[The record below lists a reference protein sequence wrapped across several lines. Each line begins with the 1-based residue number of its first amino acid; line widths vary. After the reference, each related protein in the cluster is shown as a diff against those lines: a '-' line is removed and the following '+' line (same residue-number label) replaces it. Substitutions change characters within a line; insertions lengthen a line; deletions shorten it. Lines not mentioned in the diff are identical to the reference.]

1 MIPRAIQSL
10 WLMGS
15 MVLLTS
21 CSGGHN
27 KSPPQAQI
35 IKLWVGPNEAEE
47 SFWKVAV
54 AQWNASGQGL
64 QVSFTTI
71 PTSGN
76 SEETVLSA
84 LVAQTEPDV
93 STNIFSGFVMQLAD
107 LKQLEPL
114 SSMPGY
120 AGLIERRHM
129 TKLIG
134 SWQMD
139 GKVYAIPFYSN
150 PALIWWRAD
159 ILAKYANHKIPR
171 TYEDVY
177 QLSQRYA
184 VAEHRYGF
192 QVFAGRG
199 WEDRWFDFI
208 AFYYAASNG
217 RAYIENG
224 KATYNN
230 ADGLKVAAFIDRMYE
245 QGWTAADFD
254 AGDPLVSGMAAGAVH
269 GPWDLGTFQR
279 MYPETMKNI
288 VIGPIISDAE
298 PEAHTATFADSKG
311 IVLFRRSKVKKE
323 AFAFISW
330 ALGDEHLNLLWLQK
344 TGMMPARDDLLHNPV
359 FADFFNTHPAAR
371 VYASYVDVAMPPALN
386 ENTID
391 IQKVMTQELVG
402 PLVFRTKAPRAALDD
417 AASQTDKLLRVL
429 Q

>member
-1 MIPRAIQSL
+1 MLLRAIHL
-10 WLMGS
+10 LFLTGS
-15 MVLLTS
+15 TVLLTG

-27 KSPPQAQI
+27 QSAPQAHM

-93 STNIFSGFVMQLAD
+93 STNIFSGFAMQLAD

-120 AGLIERRHM
+120 ADLIERRHM

-134 SWQMD
+134 SWQIN
-139 GKVYAIPFYSN
+139 GTVYAIPLYSN

-177 QLSQRYA
+177 QLSRRYA
-184 VAEHRYGF
+184 AAEHRYGF
-192 QVFAGRG
+192 QVFAGRS

-208 AFYYAASNG
+208 ALYYAASNG
-217 RAYIENG
+217 HAYIEND
-224 KATYNN
+224 KATYDN

-254 AGDPLVSGMAAGAVH
+254 AGDPLVSGMAAGVVH

-298 PEAHTATFADSKG
+298 PEAHTATFSDSKG
-311 IVLFRRSKVKKE
+311 IVIFRSSKVKKE

-330 ALGDEHLNLLWLQK
+330 VLGDEHLNLLWLQK
-344 TGMMPARDDLLHNPV
+344 TGMMPARDDLLRNPV
-359 FADFFNTHPAAR
+359 FADFFNTHPADR
-371 VYASYVDVAMPPALN
+371 VYATYVDVAIPPALN

-402 PLVFRTKAPRAALDD
+402 PLVFRTKAPQAALDD
-417 AASQTDKLLRVL
+417 AASQTDRILRIR

>member
-1 MIPRAIQSL
+1 MLLRAIRSL
-10 WLMGS
+10 WLAGS
-15 MVLLTS
+15 IVLLTC

-27 KSPPQAQI
+27 RSPPDAQV

-64 QVSFTTI
+64 PVSFTTI

-76 SEETVLSA
+76 SEDTLLSA

-93 STNIFSGFVMQLAD
+93 STNIFSGFAMQLAN

-120 AGLIERRHM
+120 ADLIERRHM
-129 TKLIG
+129 TKLIRN
-134 SWQMD
+134 WQMN
-139 GKVYAIPFYSN
+139 GNVYAIPLYSN

-159 ILAKYANHKIPR
+159 VLAKYANHQVPR

-177 QLSQRYA
+177 QLSERYA
-184 VAEHRYGF
+184 AAEHHYGF
-192 QVFAGRG
+192 QVLAGRG

-224 KATYNN
+224 KATYDN
-230 ADGLKVAAFIDRMYE
+230 AAGLKVAVFMDRMYK

-254 AGDPLVSGMAAGAVH
+254 AGDPLVSGMTAGAVH

-279 MYPETMKNI
+279 LYPETLKNI
-288 VIGPIISDAE
+288 VIGPIISDMG
-298 PEAHTATFADSKG
+298 PEAHRATFADSKG
-311 IVLFRRSKVKKE
+311 IVIFRSSKVKKE

-330 ALGDEHLNLLWLQK
+330 VLGNEHLNLLWLQK
-344 TGMMPARDDLLHNPV
+344 TGMMPARDDLLRNPV
-359 FADFFNTHPAAR
+359 FADFFDTHPKVRA
-371 VYASYVDVAMPPALN
+371 YATYVDVATPPAFN

-402 PLVFRTKAPRAALDD
+402 PLVYRTKAPQAALDD
-417 AASQTDKLLRVL
+417 AAAQTDKILRVR

>member
-1 MIPRAIQSL
+1 MILRAIQFL
-10 WLMGS
+10 WIAGS

-21 CSGGHN
+21 CSGSHN
-27 KSPPQAQI
+27 QSPPQAQI

-54 AQWNASGQGL
+54 AQWNARGQGL

-93 STNIFSGFVMQLAD
+93 STNIFSGFALQLAD

-120 AGLIERRHM
+120 SDLIERRHM

-134 SWQMD
+134 SWQIN
-139 GKVYAIPFYSN
+139 GTVYAIPFYSN

-159 ILAKYANHKIPR
+159 VLAKYANHKVPR
-171 TYEDVY
+171 SYEDVY

-184 VAEHRYGF
+184 AAEHRYGF
-192 QVFAGRG
+192 RVFAGRG

-217 RAYIENG
+217 RAYIEND
-224 KATYNN
+224 KATYDN

-245 QGWTAADFD
+245 RGWTAADFD
-254 AGDPLVSGMAAGAVH
+254 GGDPLVSGMSAGAVH

-279 MYPETMKNI
+279 LYPETMKNI
-288 VIGPIISDAE
+288 VVGPIISDAK
-298 PEAHTATFADSKG
+298 PDAHTATFSDSKG
-311 IVLFRRSKVKKE
+311 IVIFRSSKVKRE
-323 AFAFISW
+323 AFSFISW
-330 ALGDEHLNLLWLQK
+330 VLGDEHLNLLWLQK
-344 TGMMPARDDLLHNPV
+344 TGMMPARDDLLRNPV
-359 FADFFNTHPAAR
+359 FADFFDTHPAAK
-371 VYASYVDVAMPPALN
+371 VYASYVDVAFPPALN

-402 PLVFRTKAPRAALDD
+402 PLVFRTKAPQAALDD
-417 AASQTDKLLRVL
+417 AASQTNRILRIR

>member
-1 MIPRAIQSL
+1 MILRAIQFL
-10 WLMGS
+10 WIAGS

-21 CSGGHN
+21 CSGSHN
-27 KSPPQAQI
+27 QSPPQAQI

-54 AQWNASGQGL
+54 AQWNARGQGL

-93 STNIFSGFVMQLAD
+93 STNIFSGFALQLAD

-120 AGLIERRHM
+120 SDLIERRHM
-129 TKLIG
+129 AKLIE
-134 SWQMD
+134 SWQIN
-139 GKVYAIPFYSN
+139 GTVYAIPFYSN

-159 ILAKYANHKIPR
+159 ILAKYANHKVPR
-171 TYEDVY
+171 SYEDVY
-177 QLSQRYA
+177 ELSRRYA
-184 VAEHRYGF
+184 AAEHRYGF
-192 QVFAGRG
+192 QVFAGRS

-217 RAYIENG
+217 RAYIEKD
-224 KATYNN
+224 KATYDN

-279 MYPETMKNI
+279 LYPETMKNI
-288 VIGPIISDAE
+288 VVGPIISDAK
-298 PEAHTATFADSKG
+298 PEAHTATFSDSKG
-311 IVLFRRSKVKKE
+311 IVIFRSSKVKRE
-323 AFAFISW
+323 AFSFISW
-330 ALGDEHLNLLWLQK
+330 VLGDEHLNLLWLQK
-344 TGMMPARDDLLHNPV
+344 TGMMPARDDLLRNPV
-359 FADFFNTHPAAR
+359 FADFFDTHPAAK
-371 VYASYVDVAMPPALN
+371 VYASYVDVAFPPALN

-402 PLVFRTKAPRAALDD
+402 PLVFRTKAPQAALDD
-417 AASQTDKLLRVL
+417 AASQTNRLLRIR

>member
-1 MIPRAIQSL
+1 MILRAIQLL
-10 WLMGS
+10 WLTGS
-15 MVLLTS
+15 MVLLTC
-21 CSGGHN
+21 CSGGRN
-27 KSPPQAQI
+27 QSPPQAQI

-93 STNIFSGFVMQLAD
+93 STNIFSGFAMQLAN

-120 AGLIERRHM
+120 ADLIERRHM

-134 SWQMD
+134 SWQIN
-139 GKVYAIPFYSN
+139 GTVYAIPLYSN

-159 ILAKYANHKIPR
+159 ILAKYADQKIPR

-177 QLSQRYA
+177 ELSRRYA
-184 VAEHRYGF
+184 AAEHRYGF

-208 AFYYAASNG
+208 ALYYAATNG
-217 RAYIENG
+217 RAYIEND
-224 KATYNN
+224 KATYDN

-254 AGDPLVSGMAAGAVH
+254 AGDPLVSGVAAGAVH

-298 PEAHTATFADSKG
+298 PEAHTATFSDSKG
-311 IVLFRRSKVKKE
+311 IVIFRSSKVKKE

-344 TGMMPARDDLLHNPV
+344 TGMMPARDDLLRNPV
-359 FADFFNTHPAAR
+359 FADFFNTHPAVR
-371 VYASYVDVAMPPALN
+371 VYATYVDVAIPPALN

-391 IQKVMTQELVG
+391 IQKIMTQELVG
-402 PLVFRTKAPRAALDD
+402 PLVFRTKTPQAALHD
-417 AASQTDKLLRVL
+417 AASQTDRLFRLR

>member
-1 MIPRAIQSL
+1 MILRARQFRWIA
-10 WLMGS
+10 GS

-21 CSGGHN
+21 CSGSHN
-27 KSPPQAQI
+27 QSPPQAQI
-35 IKLWVGPNEAEE
+35 IKLWVAPNEAEE

-54 AQWNASGQGL
+54 AQWNARGQGL

-93 STNIFSGFVMQLAD
+93 STNIFSGFALQLAN

-120 AGLIERRHM
+120 SDLIERRHM
-129 TKLIG
+129 AKLIE
-134 SWQMD
+134 SWQIN
-139 GKVYAIPFYSN
+139 GTVYAIPFYSN

-159 ILAKYANHKIPR
+159 ILAKYANHKVPR
-171 TYEDVY
+171 SYEDVY
-177 QLSQRYA
+177 ELSRRYA
-184 VAEHRYGF
+184 AAEHRYGF

-208 AFYYAASNG
+208 AYYYAASNG
-217 RAYIENG
+217 RAYIEKD
-224 KATYNN
+224 KATYDN

-254 AGDPLVSGMAAGAVH
+254 AGDPLVSGMSAGAVH

-279 MYPETMKNI
+279 LFPETMKNI
-288 VIGPIISDAE
+288 VVGPIISDAK
-298 PEAHTATFADSKG
+298 PEAHTATFSDSKG
-311 IVLFRRSKVKKE
+311 IVIFRSSKVKRE
-323 AFAFISW
+323 AFSFISW
-330 ALGDEHLNLLWLQK
+330 VLGDEHLNLLWLQM
-344 TGMMPARDDLLHNPV
+344 TGMMPARDDLLHNPA
-359 FADFFNTHPAAR
+359 FADFFDTHPAAK
-371 VYASYVDVAMPPALN
+371 VYASYVDVAFPPALN

-402 PLVFRTKAPRAALDD
+402 PLVFRTKAPQAALDD
-417 AASQTDKLLRVL
+417 AASHTNRILRTR